1 MWGTAPC
8 PGSRGTTGR
17 LQDLTTQV
25 YRCTMGCS
33 THSTRDSRR
42 FVPTVRSDALER
54 PTTWSL
60 CLLQSCGASVA
71 GTWSF
76 STGSCQQSLRRRGCL
91 ESAFMM
97 VGAARRSWVP
107 EQTLSSSVYPVRVIG
122 LSSRSVSLETLWV
135 EA

>member
-1 MWGTAPC
+1 MEATQPWAVIVRAKP
-8 PGSRGTTGR
+8 P
-17 LQDLTTQV
+17 DDDNLTL
-25 YRCTMGCS
+25 
-33 THSTRDSRR
+33 
-42 FVPTVRSDALER
+42 RSLR
-54 PTTWSL
+54 
-60 CLLQSCGASVA
+60 LLQSCGASVA

-76 STGSCQQSLRRRGCL
+76 STGSCQQSLGRRGCL